1 MTETAFPADTVS
13 RTPGS
18 ALGSVALAAVLHA
31 VRPALD
37 LTVKSWRRFLRQ
49 GEPAVLQLASERLAQ
64 SNQALN
70 GLALAAAAPLWH
82 ALLSLA
88 QRFAEQPATCTEA
101 AVNQAERA
109 TLALINFM
117 EEALK
122 DKPVTSIGLFAP
134 YREVQE
140 LVGAQRVHPAD
151 LWPESA
157 KAWQWTPITWPLPEP
172 LTAPAWVP
180 DEALRARVAS
190 SVLKVIKTG
199 DAEAAQSL
207 RDICLQ
213 WALTQRQAP
222 LQIFWKLAA
231 AFFEASALGLCPA
244 TVYSKRATSQLFHLL
259 RAALAEPATAPLA
272 PLAPSSVADST
283 WEPLARDLL
292 FFCALAKPQVASDS
306 VLSAVRAA
314 YGLSQSQGFD
324 FEMPRFGRSD
334 LALLVQT
341 RRRLAD
347 ARASWAN
354 LDSDGS
360 LRFMHAQE
368 HMDLL
373 AQSLLQLHP
382 ASGDLAYALKQ
393 AADSA
398 ARSRQLPSAVM
409 VQEVSAALLYLQVAH
424 EGLEPQAGPL
434 AERSSRLAARITQ
447 VSTSGT
453 SEPLDWWLENVD
465 AMDLPADAASAAPSE
480 RAPNTLREPGDDEQL
495 KIIGS
500 LRISIHIYN
509 IFLNEADEW
518 SRQLLVELSEWALEL
533 HRPVFE
539 STAALAGSLHSASR
553 SVGFHDLSGMAKAL
567 QQALQHLLPQ
577 ARVTP
582 VQAQLFVDAA
592 EDIRRLLH
600 QFAAGFLKEPD
611 QQLRGAL
618 LAIPDMD
625 FPLVALT
632 QAPVAPV
639 PRFMTQ
645 PVVVPPILL
654 QAAPE
659 DAFSLLMQLRGALRQ
674 WSARPDNLSARKEGL
689 RILRALEDRA
699 LMLRSPT
706 LRQLIQRL
714 EDDIEQLGTE
724 SLAMDQ
730 LGFLTAD
737 FEAIQMA
744 FEQLDTKADGQL

>member
-1 MTETAFPADTVS
+1 MTETALPADTVS

-18 ALGSVALAAVLHA
+18 ARGSAALAAVLHA

-49 GEPAVLQLASERLAQ
+49 GDPAVLQLASERLAQ

-70 GLALAAAAPLWH
+70 GQALASAAPLWH

-88 QRFAEQPATCTEA
+88 QRFAEQPATCTEE

-117 EEALK
+117 EEVLK
-122 DKPVTSIGLFAP
+122 DKPVTSLGLFAP

-172 LTAPAWVP
+172 LTAPAWLP

-199 DAEAAQSL
+199 DAEAALSL
-207 RDICLQ
+207 RDISLQ
-213 WALTQRQAP
+213 WALAQRQAP

-259 RAALAEPATAPLA
+259 RAALAEPAA
-272 PLAPSSVADST
+272 APSSVADST

-292 FFCALAKPQVASDS
+292 FFCALAKPPVASNS

-324 FEMPRFGRSD
+324 FEMPHFGRSD

-347 ARASWAN
+347 VRASWAN

-409 VQEVSAALLYLQVAH
+409 MQEVSAALLYLQVAH
-424 EGLEPQAGPL
+424 EGLEPQAGSL
-434 AERSSRLAARITQ
+434 AERSSRLAARIMQ
-447 VSTSGT
+447 VSSSGA

-465 AMDLPADAASAAPSE
+465 ALDLPADAAPTAPSE

-500 LRISIHIYN
+500 LRISIPIYN

-674 WSARPDNLSARKEGL
+674 WSARPDNLGARKEGL

-699 LMLRSPT
+699 LLLRSPT

-724 SLAMDQ
+724 GLAMDQ

-744 FEQLDTKADGQL
+744 FEQLDTKVDGQL

>member
-1 MTETAFPADTVS
+1 MTETALPADTLS

-18 ALGSVALAAVLHA
+18 ALGSVALAAALHA

-70 GLALAAAAPLWH
+70 GLALASAAPLWH

-88 QRFAEQPATCTEA
+88 QRFAEQPATCTEE

-117 EEALK
+117 EEVLK
-122 DKPVTSIGLFAP
+122 DKPVTSLGLFAP

-140 LVGAQRVHPAD
+140 LLGAQRVHPAA

-157 KAWQWTPITWPLPEP
+157 TAWRWTPITWPLPEP

-180 DEALRARVAS
+180 DEALRTRVAS
-190 SVLKVIKTG
+190 SVLKVLKTG

-213 WALTQRQAP
+213 WALAQRQPP

-259 RAALAEPATAPLA
+259 RAALAEPAA
-272 PLAPSSVADST
+272 APSAPNAVADSS

-292 FFCALAKPQVASDS
+292 FFCALAKPPGASAS

-347 ARASWAN
+347 VRASWAN

-360 LRFMHAQE
+360 LRFMQAQE

-409 VQEVSAALLYLQVAH
+409 MQEVSAALLYLQVAH

-447 VSTSGT
+447 VSISGA

-465 AMDLPADAASAAPSE
+465 ALDLPGVAAPTAPSE

-500 LRISIHIYN
+500 LRISIPIYN

-625 FPLVALT
+625 FPMVALT

-639 PRFMTQ
+639 PRFMTE
-645 PVVVPPILL
+645 PVVVPPALL

-674 WSARPDNLSARKEGL
+674 WSARPDNLGARKEGL

-699 LMLRSPT
+699 LVLRSPT

-724 SLAMDQ
+724 SVAMHQ

-744 FEQLDTKADGQL
+744 FEQLDTKADGQP